1 MIWFLALR
9 SLKLRPIRTVL
20 TALGI
25 AVAVAAT
32 VVFLSLGEGLR
43 QLYAR
48 ELGGIGPDLQVSYGP
63 FDASAFSA
71 VPELPLGYLDELA
84 AEADAFGIASI
95 TPILLYLR
103 GGLSPASSFLFQG
116 IPAGV
121 DLGELYYDF
130 RVVEGRAF
138 EPGDAEAGV
147 ALVGVQAAARG
158 RLALGSQL
166 RLNPGASFEVVGIVS
181 SAGGFVDNGI
191 IVPLAALQE
200 AIGIDDRVS
209 VFALELDESRR
220 TRETAAALGER
231 FPDLSF
237 QTRGDVLGVI
247 EQGIRIA
254 DVVRLGISVI
264 ALVVGA
270 LAVANTVLMS
280 VFERTREFGVV
291 RALGA
296 KPRFLFGL
304 VLSEAV
310 LLSVVGALAGV
321 ALGYLGI
328 GLVNHYALSLIG
340 LEVAALTLR
349 LLLFAVAVALLIGLG
364 AGLLP
369 AARAARIPIAS
380 AMARE

>member
-9 SLKLRPIRTVL
+9 SLRLRPIRTVL

-32 VVFLSLGEGLR
+32 VIFLSLGEGLR

-71 VPELPLGYLDELA
+71 VPELPLGYLDELR

-103 GGLSPASSFLFQG
+103 GGLSPANSFLFQG
-116 IPAGV
+116 IPAEV
-121 DLGELYYDF
+121 DPGELYYDF

-138 EPGDAEAGV
+138 TANDAEAQV

-166 RLNPGASFEVVGIVS
+166 RLNPGASFEVVGIVR

-209 VFALELDESRR
+209 VFALELDEPAR
-220 TRETAAALGER
+220 TRDVASALGER
-231 FPDLSF
+231 FPDLGF